1 MSEVINVG
9 AAVGHADL
17 IGATAGRKAARAL
30 SEAVASVPA
39 TPWLAL
45 DFTAIDMVSAS
56 AAREAFL
63 GQLMDDLLERGTLPV
78 FVGLNAEALEEV
90 SFAAEAVKRPV
101 VAALKLSKGQPVGLQ
116 VLGGIESKQLE
127 TLRAVAQLGETDAKT
142 AHQEASGTGTDT
154 GVTAWN
160 NRLATLSA
168 LGLLTERK
176 SGKTKYYSLTL
187 KGLIDGN

>member
-1 MSEVINVG
+1 MSEAINVG
-9 AAVGHADL
+9 AAVGRADL
-17 IGATAGRKAARAL
+17 IGVTAGKKAAQAL
-30 SEAVASVPA
+30 SEAVAGAPV
-39 TPWLAL
+39 TPWLAF
-45 DFTAIDMVSAS
+45 DFSDVDMVSAS

-63 GQLMDDLLERGTLPV
+63 GKLMDDLLERGTLPV
-78 FVGLNAEALEEV
+78 FVGLNAEALDEV
-90 SFAAEAVKRPV
+90 SFAAQAVKRPV
-101 VAALKLSKGQPVGLQ
+101 VAAHKFSEGQPVGLQ
-116 VLGGIESKQLE
+116 VLGGIEPKQLE

-142 AHQEASGTGTDT
+142 AHQEASGADT

-187 KGLIDGN
+187 KGLVDGN

>member
-1 MSEVINVG
+1 MSQAINVG
-9 AAVGHADL
+9 AAVGRADL
-17 IGATAGRKAARAL
+17 IGATAGRKAAQAL
-30 SEAVASVPA
+30 AEAVKGLPAS
-39 TPWLAL
+39 PWLAF
-45 DFTAIDMVSAS
+45 DFSTVDMVSAS

-78 FVGLNAEALEEV
+78 FVALNQEALDEV
-90 SFAAEAVKRPV
+90 SFAAQAVKRPL
-101 VAALKLSKGQPVGLQ
+101 VAAQKLVEGLPVGLK
-116 VLGGIESKQLE
+116 VLGGIEPKQLE
-127 TLRAVAQLGETDAKT
+127 SLRAVAQLGETDAKT
-142 AHQEASGTGTDT
+142 AHEAKGGTDT

-187 KGLIDGN
+187 KGLVDGN